1 MWDFSSQP
9 GIQPVPPA
17 MEAQNLNHWTTGEV
31 PYFTYFKQCSVS
43 PLIINLHPIPI
54 LTDIFSKIF
63 FNMEHF

>member
-1 MWDFSSQP
+1 M
-9 GIQPVPPA
+9 PPA
-17 MEAQNLNHWTTGEV
+17 MEAQNLNHWTTREV